1 MIRDGT
7 RPPRRAA
14 AVLHERSSMNATTM
28 HGHLAFLEEESLA
41 RPWLAARLG
50 VPSAQVDRLR
60 RAGELFGVRPPGRFE
75 HLYPA
80 WQFNGDGKPLESL
93 PRVLRAAREA
103 GLSEV
108 ELYQVMRRR
117 VGLSGGRTLVDVLR
131 DGGEER
137 VLAEVRDAGNGNG
150 R

>member
-1 MIRDGT
+1 MNGR
-7 RPPRRAA
+7 
-14 AVLHERSSMNATTM
+14 SMN
-28 HGHLAFLEEESLA
+28 GHLAILEEESLA

-50 VPSAQVDRLR
+50 VPSARVDRMR

-80 WQFNGDGKPLESL
+80 WQFNGDGKPLPSL
-93 PRVLRAAREA
+93 SRILGAARDA
-103 GLSEV
+103 GLDDV

-117 VGLSGGRTLVDVLR
+117 SGLTGQRTLVDVLR
-131 DGGEER
+131 DGGEEH
-137 VLAEVRDAGNGNG
+137 VLRAVRAAANGNGNA